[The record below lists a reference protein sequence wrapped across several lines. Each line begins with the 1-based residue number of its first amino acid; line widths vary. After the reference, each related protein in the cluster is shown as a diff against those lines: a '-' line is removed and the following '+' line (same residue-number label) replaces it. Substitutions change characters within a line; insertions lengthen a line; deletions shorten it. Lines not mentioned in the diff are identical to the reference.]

1 MPFEFDKLDEKLGDM
16 IDSCSFGSRA
26 EMADAFGI
34 TPKQYSNLV
43 QQFDTGGPYT
53 SLKEMHNGFNTE
65 GGTDRKVT
73 ISESQYFKALF
84 LLLAH
89 KYKCIKY
96 YDEKTFQSRK
106 AKKLK
111 RSMATRRKFE
121 RDISKMSKMSVS
133 QRKQF
138 LQTAVER
145 ARQQREQYR
154 RQQRR

>member
-65 GGTDRKVT
+65 AGTDRKVT

-106 AKKLK
+106 AKKIK
-111 RSMATRRKFE
+111 QSMATRRKFE
-121 RDISKMSKMSVS
+121 RDTKKFSKMNDLQKKQYLQAAISKMRTK
-133 QRKQF
+133 R
-138 LQTAVER
+138 
-145 ARQQREQYR
+145 
-154 RQQRR
+154 